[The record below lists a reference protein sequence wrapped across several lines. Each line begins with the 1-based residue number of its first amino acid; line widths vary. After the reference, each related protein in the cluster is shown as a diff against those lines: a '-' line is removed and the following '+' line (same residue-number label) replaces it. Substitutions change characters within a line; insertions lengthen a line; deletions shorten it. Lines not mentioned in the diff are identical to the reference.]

1 MQYIANDVFFCHRL
15 DNSQRPL
22 LVYRVMS
29 DFLRLHLLT
38 GPKPKDVMTQ
48 LTTASSSFF
57 SSVTP
62 LPKWALGYFLCRDT
76 GNRDRDSELLSF
88 DLKYMEAGGIPF
100 DGDCISQG
108 LMSTAFQVKNA
119 ETRSTSIFP
128 TDLKKLSDAGKKFLL
143 AQPPH
148 VDSQLMSEFFLKNE
162 INDNI
167 DYQANFQV
175 LLVTNLILLHTHFQK
190 CVVYL

>member
-1 MQYIANDVFFCHRL
+1 
-15 DNSQRPL
+15 
-22 LVYRVMS
+22 
-29 DFLRLHLLT
+29 
-38 GPKPKDVMTQ
+38 MTQ
-48 LTTASSSFF
+48 LTASF
-57 SSVTP
+57 SSYGTVTP
-62 LPKWALGYFLCRDT
+62 LPKWALGYFLCRNT
-76 GNRDRDSELLSF
+76 GNRDRDSELLSS

-162 INDNI
+162 INASI

-175 LLVTNLILLHTHFQK
+175 CIIIDVHYQHLKQFYNYRYVRFSLL
-190 CVVYL
+190 Y

>member
-1 MQYIANDVFFCHRL
+1 
-15 DNSQRPL
+15 
-22 LVYRVMS
+22 
-29 DFLRLHLLT
+29 
-38 GPKPKDVMTQ
+38 MTQ
-48 LTTASSSFF
+48 LTASFSSSVT
-57 SSVTP
+57 VTP

-76 GNRDRDSELLSF
+76 GNRDRDSELLSS

-162 INDNI
+162 INASI

-175 LLVTNLILLHTHFQK
+175 CIIIDVDYQHLKQFYNYRRDQFSLH
-190 CVVYL
+190 